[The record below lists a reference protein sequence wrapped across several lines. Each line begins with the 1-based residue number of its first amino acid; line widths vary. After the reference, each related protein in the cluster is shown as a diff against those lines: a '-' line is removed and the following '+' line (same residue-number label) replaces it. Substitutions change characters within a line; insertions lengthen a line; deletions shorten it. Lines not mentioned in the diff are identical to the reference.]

1 MRLKKTNAVIALIT
15 TVLFLVHSLYQTI
28 SYAVSYVNIP
38 LKASLGG
45 ILALFFI
52 AHVIISLIIIFG
64 KNDTVKITYRDLNK
78 STLFQRDF
86 GIFAAVLFI
95 PHVATAMHIGD
106 VAGTAWYYVFQV
118 IQVAFFGA
126 LFIHISCSF
135 VKAFITLGILQ
146 DIKKEKMISNAAA
159 LISAI
164 LWMIMS
170 IVVVSTYNRVYMGA

>member
-1 MRLKKTNAVIALIT
+1 
-15 TVLFLVHSLYQTI
+15 
-28 SYAVSYVNIP
+28 
-38 LKASLGG
+38 
-45 ILALFFI
+45 
-52 AHVIISLIIIFG
+52 
-64 KNDTVKITYRDLNK
+64 
-78 STLFQRDF
+78 
-86 GIFAAVLFI
+86 
-95 PHVATAMHIGD
+95 MHIGD

-126 LFIHISCSF
+126 LFIHISSSF
-135 VKAFITLGILQ
+135 AKAFITLGILQ